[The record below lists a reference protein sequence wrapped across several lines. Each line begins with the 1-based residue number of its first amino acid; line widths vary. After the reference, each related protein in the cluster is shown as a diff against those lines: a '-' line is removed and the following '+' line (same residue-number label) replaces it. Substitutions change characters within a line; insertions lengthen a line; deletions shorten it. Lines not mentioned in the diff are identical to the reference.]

1 MRPIA
6 VDHRFPICYTK
17 SEALRRSVIAQPRTR
32 INQDI
37 TAPQVRLVGMG
48 GEQVGVVS
56 RAEALEQAAA
66 AGYDLVEIAASANPP
81 VVKILDWGKYRYE
94 QTKLSQK
101 NRKHQRNQ
109 EVKQVRVGLKIGE
122 HDLLVKV
129 KHARTFIESGHK
141 VKVSLRFRGR
151 EVTHSELGRVV
162 LDRFMGHL
170 EDIAVREQDSTL
182 SGREMT
188 MLLAPNKA
196 AK

>member
-1 MRPIA
+1 
-6 VDHRFPICYTK
+6 
-17 SEALRRSVIAQPRTR
+17 
-32 INQDI
+32 
-37 TAPQVRLVGMG
+37 MG